1 MEKYVQF
8 ILFYH
13 EPKTSINKEKKI
25 MEKGKKILK
34 LVLFSEW
41 NMQMKYIKIKDR
53 WKIKKIRIDR

>member
-13 EPKTSINKEKKI
+13 EPKTVQSINKEKKI

-41 NMQMKYIKIKDR
+41 NMQMKYIKIKD
-53 WKIKKIRIDR
+53 DR